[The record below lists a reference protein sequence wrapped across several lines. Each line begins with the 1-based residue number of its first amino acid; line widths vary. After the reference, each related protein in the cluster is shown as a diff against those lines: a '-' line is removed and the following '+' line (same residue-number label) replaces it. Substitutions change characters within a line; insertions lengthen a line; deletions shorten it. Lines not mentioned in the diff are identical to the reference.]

1 MDMTHWPRNGHSRLV
16 LGFQE
21 GEKLNTPL
29 WTPAHCDHPRPPQFH
44 WFLQIWDINLLETKK
59 GSNMPYKHWFIK
71 VWDYPTPPTYIW
83 INGSKFSGI
92 FWGGFPY
99 LSFEEMGR
107 ICCEYKY
114 TEMCSHVTGS
124 VRSHLYQDCV
134 DRVNLEKKICWILQ
148 WNSKFKINQNRWKS
162 CTLQP
167 LSSSSKSLVL
177 WRWKILLFSHN
188 FQFPIKQQT
197 ILRKRQKPDLEMTG
211 ANLQIWRCQS
221 SRNWEMS
228 SQRLHQ
234 KTKLLV
240 FFPRVIREAVK
251 NGYLMVRMT
260 IKGGGGGHPSQ
271 SDYKQMRKVWHF

>member
-1 MDMTHWPRNGHSRLV
+1 MPGVGRCASVGQKCTENQNANWRLLGQNSPWIMDMTHWPRNGHSRLV

-107 ICCEYKY
+107 ICCKYKY

-134 DRVNLEKKICWILQ
+134 DRVNLAA
-148 WNSKFKINQNRWKS
+148 FK
-162 CTLQP
+162 
-167 LSSSSKSLVL
+167 
-177 WRWKILLFSHN
+177 LF
-188 FQFPIKQQT
+188 
-197 ILRKRQKPDLEMTG
+197 
-211 ANLQIWRCQS
+211 
-221 SRNWEMS
+221 
-228 SQRLHQ
+228 
-234 KTKLLV
+234 
-240 FFPRVIREAVK
+240 
-251 NGYLMVRMT
+251 
-260 IKGGGGGHPSQ
+260 
-271 SDYKQMRKVWHF
+271 